1 MSSSDV
7 EARSASG
14 QLERRPLLSHERPG
28 RFDLIITHLLHKL
41 GILPKP
47 EQDLEESAY
56 ARALHLHG
64 GMGRDL
70 CEWRECQECGTR
82 GRDEEAPR
90 MDMQRASFLCELM
103 AAFPHT

>member
-14 QLERRPLLSHERPG
+14 PLEKRPLLGHERPG
-28 RFDLIITHLLHKL
+28 RFDPITHLLYKL
-41 GILPKP
+41 GILSEP

-64 GMGRDL
+64 GMGRD
-70 CEWRECQECGTR
+70 
-82 GRDEEAPR
+82 
-90 MDMQRASFLCELM
+90 
-103 AAFPHT
+103 